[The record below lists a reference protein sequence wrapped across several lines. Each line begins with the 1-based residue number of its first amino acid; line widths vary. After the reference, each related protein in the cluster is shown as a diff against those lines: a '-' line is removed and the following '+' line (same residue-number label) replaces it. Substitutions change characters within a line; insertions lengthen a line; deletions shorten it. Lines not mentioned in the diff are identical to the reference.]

1 MAFDHEI
8 TDWDRSVFKYAEES
22 KSIIGFDGMFS
33 LPDEKRVML
42 ELTQLGERVMMMK
55 MLQYLKL
62 EKQEARKLF
71 FEIIRQPMPDSIEDV
86 DAFFKELNIL

>member
-1 MAFDHEI
+1 MAFAHEI
-8 TDWDRSVFKYAEES
+8 TDWELSLFKYAEES
-22 KSIIGFDGMFS
+22 KRIVGFDGMFS

-42 ELTQLGERVMMMK
+42 ELAQLGERVMLMK
-55 MLQYLKL
+55 MINHLKL

-86 DAFFKELNIL
+86 DAFFKELNLF